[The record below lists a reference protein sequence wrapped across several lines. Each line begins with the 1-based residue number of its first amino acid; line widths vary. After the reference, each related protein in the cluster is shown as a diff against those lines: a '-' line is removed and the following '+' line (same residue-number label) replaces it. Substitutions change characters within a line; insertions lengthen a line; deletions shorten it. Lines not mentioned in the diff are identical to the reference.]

1 LNITHE
7 CRRFYAQRERQ
18 TQITREGDVH
28 PNQDFI
34 AQSQRRGKST
44 LARLCEELLQLM
56 NLTQNPELMTS
67 VPRICILGGGFG
79 GLYTALR
86 LNQLSWDNG
95 QKPEITL
102 IDRQTNF
109 VFTPLLYELVT
120 GEMQGW
126 EIAPPFAELL
136 KGTDIRF
143 VQGSV
148 DWIDKVQKT
157 VTLEDG
163 AEFDYDRLVLALG
176 CETPSDSVPGV
187 NEHGISFRSIQ
198 DAYKLDEKLRLLE
211 ASTLDRIRVAIVGA
225 GYSGVEVACKIA
237 DRLKQRGRV
246 RLIQSRDTILPDA
259 PKFNRNA
266 AQKALEQR
274 GIWVDLETTV
284 SEITTD
290 SIGLIYKGQTDIIP
304 VEIVMWMVGNQVSP
318 AINHFGLTL
327 NDRGKITVTETLQTT
342 DNPDIYAL
350 GDAAAILAG
359 ESTSMPSTAQVAFQQ
374 SDFVAWNIWSS
385 LTDRPLLPFRYTNL
399 GEMMTLGTDN
409 AVLSGLGIEF
419 DGPFAY
425 LARRLVYLYRLPTL
439 EHQLKVG
446 INWLT
451 QPLVKL
457 LSNK

>member
-1 LNITHE
+1 
-7 CRRFYAQRERQ
+7 
-18 TQITREGDVH
+18 
-28 PNQDFI
+28 
-34 AQSQRRGKST
+34 
-44 LARLCEELLQLM
+44 
-56 NLTQNPELMTS
+56 MTS
-67 VPRICILGGGFG
+67 VPRVCILGGGFG

-86 LNQLSWDNG
+86 LNQFVWAAE

-120 GEMQGW
+120 EEMQSW

-143 VQGSV
+143 VEGSV
-148 DWIDKVQKT
+148 DWIDKNQQS

-163 AEFDYDRLVLALG
+163 TEIDYDRLVLALG
-176 CETPSDSVPGV
+176 CETPSESVPGV
-187 NEHGISFRSIQ
+187 TENAIPFRTLQ
-198 DAYKLDEKLRLLE
+198 DAYKLDEKLRILE
-211 ASTLDRIRVAIVGA
+211 ASATEKIRIAIVGA
-225 GYSGVEVACKIA
+225 GYSGVEVACKLA
-237 DRLKQRGRV
+237 DRLKERGRI

-266 AQKALEQR
+266 ALKALEQR

-284 SEITTD
+284 SEITAD

-304 VEIVMWMVGNQVSP
+304 VEVVMWTVGNQVSP
-318 AINHFGLTL
+318 AIGNFGVPL
-327 NDRGKITVTETLQTT
+327 NPQGKISVTETLQVTE
-342 DNPDIYAL
+342 NPAIYAL
-350 GDAAAILAG
+350 GDAAAILNIEG
-359 ESTSMPSTAQVAFQQ
+359 ESIPTTAQSALQQ

-399 GEMMTLGTDN
+399 GEMMTLGNDN
-409 AVLSGLGIEF
+409 AVLSGMGIQF
-419 DGPFAY
+419 DGPLAY
-425 LARRLVYLYRLPTL
+425 VARRLVYLYRLPTL

-446 INWLT
+446 LNWLT

-457 LSNK
+457 LS

>member
-1 LNITHE
+1 
-7 CRRFYAQRERQ
+7 
-18 TQITREGDVH
+18 
-28 PNQDFI
+28 
-34 AQSQRRGKST
+34 
-44 LARLCEELLQLM
+44 M
-56 NLTQNPELMTS
+56 NS

-86 LNQLSWDNG
+86 LNQLVWDNG
-95 QKPEITL
+95 SKPEITL
-102 IDRQTNF
+102 VDRQTNF
-109 VFTPLLYELVT
+109 VFTPLLYELIT

-136 KGTDIRF
+136 QGTDIRF
-143 VQGSV
+143 VQGTV
-148 DWIDKVQKT
+148 DYIDKAQKT

-163 AEFDYDRLVLALG
+163 TEFDYDRLVLALG

-187 NEHGISFRSIQ
+187 TEHAISFRSIQ

-284 SEITTD
+284 SEITPD
-290 SIGLIYKGQTDIIP
+290 SIGLIYKEQTDIIP
-304 VEIVMWMVGNQVSP
+304 VEIVIWTVGNQVSP

-327 NDRGKITVTETLQTT
+327 NDTGKISVTETLQTT

-350 GDAAAILAG
+350 GDAAAMVAGAG
-359 ESTSMPSTAQVAFQQ
+359 ESMPSTAQVAFQQ

-385 LTDRPLLPFRYTNL
+385 LTVGVASPGENRPLLPFRYTNL
-399 GEMMTLGTDN
+399 GEMMALGTDN

-457 LSNK
+457 LINRS